1 MIFEFTCRILS
12 NFLTKK
18 MVMKK
23 IKIAAIPVLVLL
35 LFSSCTSVRVLSDY
49 DQKANFNTYKS
60 YAFYKTGIDKAQI
73 SDLDKKRILKAI
85 DGEMTYRGFTKSEN
99 PDVLISIF
107 TKEKEQ
113 VDIYNNY
120 WGMGYYGWGWN
131 PWYWGPG
138 WGGSNVS
145 SHTEGSL
152 YIDIIDA
159 KTKELVWQGKGVGNL
174 GNMENPERKEKRI
187 REFVTEIL
195 KAYPPNAVAGR

>member
-1 MIFEFTCRILS
+1 
-12 NFLTKK
+12 
-18 MVMKK
+18 MKK
-23 IKIAAIPVLVLL
+23 IKIAAIPVFVLL
-35 LFSSCTSVRVLSDY
+35 FFSSCTSVRVVSDY
-49 DQKANFNTYKS
+49 DQKADFNTYKS

-85 DGEMTYRGFTKSEN
+85 DGEMTYRGFAKSN
-99 PDVLISIF
+99 TPDVLISIF

-120 WGMGYYGWGWN
+120 WGAGYYGWGWN

-145 SHTEGSL
+145 TRTEGSL

-159 KTKELVWQGKGVGNL
+159 KSKELVWQGKGVGNL
-174 GNMENPERKEKRI
+174 GNVENPERKEKRI

-195 KAYPPNAVAGR
+195 KAYPPNAIAGR